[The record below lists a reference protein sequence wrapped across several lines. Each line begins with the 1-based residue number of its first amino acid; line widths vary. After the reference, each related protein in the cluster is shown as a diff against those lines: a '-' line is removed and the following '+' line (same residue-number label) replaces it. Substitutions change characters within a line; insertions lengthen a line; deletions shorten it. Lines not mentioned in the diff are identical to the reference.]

1 MRKILFLVLFLS
13 CGGKEEVKSGNVQ
26 PGADSVEVISTKE
39 GTKMWVMK
47 SQKVVERGDSLVGF
61 GVRITFFS
69 GNKPSS
75 VLTADSGKYYQ
86 ATGDMVAYGRVHLVS
101 SDSTE
106 LWTKSLHWDAKRRLI
121 WTDDSVR
128 IKQKDRILF
137 AKGMETDA
145 EISYIKFKSPV
156 RGEGERLE

>member
-1 MRKILFLVLFLS
+1 MRKILILLLSLS
-13 CGGKEEVKSGNVQ
+13 CGGKEEIKSGNIQ
-26 PGADSVEVISTKE
+26 PGADSIEVISTKE
-39 GTKMWVMK
+39 GTKMWVMR

-75 VLTADSGKYYQ
+75 VLTADSGKYNQ

-106 LWTKSLHWDAKRRLI
+106 LWTTSLHWDAKGKII
-121 WTDDSVR
+121 WTDDSVK
-128 IKQKDRILF
+128 IKQRDRVLF

-156 RGEGERLE
+156 RGEGEKLE